1 MYGSTLAARSP
12 DAHCRWTT
20 PIRSHARA
28 SLAPDARK
36 HESQASTLSRVVAS
50 HQHTP
55 GQDGGL
61 RKYDTRTGEQVAIWA
76 HGTSGEPI
84 EILDLAL
91 SQDGSFVYT
100 AGEDGAVCQ
109 FAATS
114 GTLLR
119 RLHEHRRP
127 CTCVRTAVSRLV

>member
-1 MYGSTLAARSP
+1 M
-12 DAHCRWTT
+12 
-20 PIRSHARA
+20 
-28 SLAPDARK
+28 
-36 HESQASTLSRVVAS
+36 
-50 HQHTP
+50 
-55 GQDGGL
+55 
-61 RKYDTRTGEQVAIWA
+61 WA

-127 CTCVRTAVSRLV
+127 CTCVRTAPDGVLYTAGDRPAVVRWETTQIAMGDSGSAVRISPSPLHPTDPKSLLPPLTSGR